1 VSPRADSARAQRRLR
16 RFPAAPLIDLLERS
30 RRQRSMRA
38 VIASAA
44 VDRRTLERLR
54 HRTQLRA
61 DSADRLATALGAHPA
76 ELWPDWFDPDP
87 LP

>member
-1 VSPRADSARAQRRLR
+1 MSPRTAASPAQRRLR
-16 RFPAAPLIDLLERS
+16 RFPAAPLIDLLDRS

-61 DSADRLATALGAHPA
+61 DSADRLAAALGAHPS
-76 ELWPDWFDPDP
+76 ELWPDWFDSEPMP
-87 LP
+87 

>member
-1 VSPRADSARAQRRLR
+1 
-16 RFPAAPLIDLLERS
+16 
-30 RRQRSMRA
+30 MRA

-76 ELWPDWFDPDP
+76 ELWPDWFDPEP